1 MNIFDVQ
8 DATFIYDYEKSNLQ
22 FQKNAMKK
30 ISVGKFKKDSKL
42 VEVVIE
48 GEVSTN
54 GISSNKFGTKSV
66 YSIGVRI
73 EDLAVDVALDQL
85 RLSIGDKLPSE
96 IAPEFTYSPVMK
108 DDIIYF
114 KLKPSANNREFVV
127 KSNMKLDMKKLA
139 DYPPSG
145 TICQVTCQVQGWVN
159 LEDKKYG
166 VMLITKTLKF
176 IED

>member
-1 MNIFDVQ
+1 MNIFDSQ
-8 DATFIYDYEKSNLQ
+8 DSTFLFDFEKSNLQ
-22 FQKNAMKK
+22 FSKNAMKK
-30 ISVGKFKKDSKL
+30 ISVGKFKKDGKL
-42 VEVVIE
+42 VEVEIE

-73 EDLAVDVALDQL
+73 EDLGVDVSIDQL
-85 RLSIGDKLPSE
+85 RLSIADKFPAD
-96 IAPEFTYSPVMK
+96 IAAEFTYSPLIK

-127 KSNMKLDMKKLA
+127 KSNKKLDMKKLA

-145 TICQVTCQVQGWVN
+145 TIVKVTSQLQGWVN

-166 VMLITKTLKF
+166 VMFVVKSLEF